1 MAGQPKT
8 RQKKQDVWRDFVTK
22 YYNDPV
28 GFCTNAINLEAL
40 DWQKD
45 VMVAVSKNHRRLSI
59 RSGHGV
65 GKSTCAAALM
75 VWYLLTRYPAKIVV
89 TAPTA
94 SQLYDALFAEVKRR
108 IKEMPKA
115 LSQLLEMTTDRIVLK
130 ASPTEAFIS
139 ARTSS
144 KERPEAM
151 AGVHS
156 ENVLLIFDEASGIP
170 EEVFESAAGSM
181 SGHNATTLLLGNPIR
196 TSGMFYRTQTEL
208 TDDWWTRAVSCKDNP
223 LVSEDFIKDM
233 ASRYGDSSNA
243 FRCRV
248 LGEFPLA
255 EEDTLI
261 PMHLVEAAIDRDI
274 KPANTMPVVWG
285 LDIARQGMDRT
296 ALCKRRGNV
305 ILEPI
310 KTWRDKDLMETVG
323 LVLNEY
329 ETTPYQDRPQE
340 ILADVIGIGAGVV
353 DRINELNICPCR
365 GVNVAEASPM
375 KDKYNRLRD
384 QLWAECKTWFEE
396 RECSIP
402 QDDALIAELTIPKYN
417 FTTTGKL
424 KVEAKQ
430 EMKKRG
436 FASPDVADALVLT
449 FAASAMTAF
458 KGNTRYNWN
467 RAIDQNLDWVV

>member
-1 MAGQPKT
+1 M
-8 RQKKQDVWRDFVTK
+8 
-22 YYNDPV
+22 
-28 GFCTNAINLEAL
+28 L
-40 DWQKD
+40 
-45 VMVAVSKNHRRLSI
+45 AVSKKHRRLSI

-65 GKSTCAAALM
+65 GKSTCAASLM
-75 VWYLLTRYPAKIVV
+75 VWFLLTRYPAKIVV

-115 LSQLLEMTTDRIVLK
+115 LSQLLDMTTDRIVLK

-208 TDDWWTRAVSCKDNP
+208 AADWWTRAVSCYDNP

-233 ASRYGDSSNA
+233 GTRYGEESNA

-248 LGEFPLA
+248 LGEFPMA

-261 PMHLVEAAIDRDI
+261 PMHLVEAAIERDI
-274 KPANTMPVVWG
+274 KPAATMPVVWG

-296 ALCKRRGNV
+296 ALCKRRGN
-305 ILEPI
+305 ILLEPV

-329 ETTPYQDRPQE
+329 ETTPYQDKPQE
-340 ILADVIGIGAGVV
+340 ILADIIGIGAGVV
-353 DRINELNICPCR
+353 DRINELDICPCR
-365 GVNVAEASPM
+365 GVNVAEASPL
-375 KDKYNRLRD
+375 KEKYNRLRD
-384 QLWAECKTWFEE
+384 QLWAECKQWFEE
-396 RECSIP
+396 RECRIP
-402 QDDALIAELTIPKYN
+402 KDDTLIAELTTPKFN

-430 EMKKRG
+430 DMKKRG
-436 FASPDVADALVLT
+436 FASPDVADALILT
-449 FAASAMTAF
+449 FASSATTAF
-458 KGNTRYNWN
+458 KGNQRYAWN
-467 RAIDQNLDWVV
+467 RPIQQDLQWVT